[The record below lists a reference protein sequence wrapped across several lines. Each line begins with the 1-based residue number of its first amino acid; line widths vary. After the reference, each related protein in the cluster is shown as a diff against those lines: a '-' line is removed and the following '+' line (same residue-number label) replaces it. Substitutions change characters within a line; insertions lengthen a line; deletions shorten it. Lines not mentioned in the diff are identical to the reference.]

1 MKASIQPKLGS
12 WSLNSLVRDPNGTQF
27 KEFLERLLEDSS
39 ESIASRYAHVR
50 YAADSSSND
59 AASPV
64 TRIDMLEAEVS
75 NRLLFFDLR
84 FKKKI
89 NPNDIRDGLVYYKSR
104 ISL

>member
-1 MKASIQPKLGS
+1 L
-12 WSLNSLVRDPNGTQF
+12 
-27 KEFLERLLEDSS
+27 EFERIETILEDQISIS
-39 ESIASRYAHVR
+39 EFQKLLYLIEDSIESIASRYAHVR
-50 YAADSSSND
+50 YASSND
-59 AASPV
+59 AASLV

>member
-1 MKASIQPKLGS
+1 M
-12 WSLNSLVRDPNGTQF
+12 
-27 KEFLERLLEDSS
+27 EFERIETSLEDQISIS
-39 ESIASRYAHVR
+39 EFQKLLYLIEDSIESIASRYAHVR
-50 YAADSSSND
+50 YAADGSSND
-59 AASPV
+59 AASLV